1 MALDTTSGAAILS
14 PEDVAALLIRP
25 VEQESLA
32 GLVGT
37 VVQMSGNSLR
47 APAIQTDPAAQW
59 VAEGAEIAASDAV
72 FAEVSAPARKVAGLS
87 IVSSELAADSSP
99 SAIEQVGAG
108 LKRDLIRQLNKAFV
122 GSLAAPAP
130 SGLGSVT
137 GATVV
142 PVGTSW
148 TSADPFVDGVAA
160 ASAVGAEVNSWIVS
174 ASDYVALRKIRVSTG
189 SNQNLLQVGPDGGL
203 TLEGAKVHVSSDLAA
218 GTAWGIPKDR
228 VLLGLR
234 EDASVVADS
243 SAFFTSDRVGIRAT
257 LRATFLFN
265 HPAALVKL
273 TVGA

>member
-1 MALDTTSGAAILS
+1 MALDTTAGAAILS
-14 PEDVAALLIRP
+14 PEDVAQLLIRP

-37 VVQMSGNSLR
+37 VVQMTGNSLR

-59 VAEGAEIAASDAV
+59 VAEGSEIAASDAV

-87 IVSSELAADSSP
+87 IITSELAADSSP

-108 LKRDLIRQLNKAFV
+108 LKRDLVRRLNAAFV
-122 GSLAAPAP
+122 GNLSAPAP
-130 SGLGSVT
+130 AGLGSVT

-142 PVGTSW
+142 PVGASW
-148 TSADPFVDGVAA
+148 ANADGFVDGVAA
-160 ASAVGAEVNSWIVS
+160 AAAVGAEINSWVVS
-174 ASDYVALRKIRVSTG
+174 AADYVALRKIRTASG
-189 SNQNLLQVGPDGGL
+189 SNQSLLQVGPDGGL
-203 TLEGAKVHVSSDLAA
+203 TLEGGTVHVSSDLAA
-218 GTAWGIPKDR
+218 GTAWGIPRDR

-243 SAFFTSDRVGIRAT
+243 SAYFSSDRVGIRAT

-265 HPAALVKL
+265 HPAALIKL